1 LSGSHRRLALGVTII
16 ALFAALL
23 GASSASAAT
32 VVNGGFE
39 TGTLEGWTPYLSNP
53 FQHWEVQTEMEPLE
67 APFSGTHFA
76 YTFQEE
82 EGTAILYQDI
92 ALESNSSH
100 QLQLAFAYFSEA
112 PIIIPAPDTLEAEN
126 EAIPNQ
132 QVRID
137 VMKPTA
143 PITSVD
149 PSDILATVFASSESE
164 NVEEVPGE
172 EPEPFLEPRLL
183 TTDLSQFAGQTV
195 RLRIAVAVTEA
206 PLEAYLDNVSV
217 TSTPIPP
224 KVVTPLPPA
233 TSPPPPSNVFTKGS
247 LTLNKKNGTAVL
259 SVKVPDAGV
268 LTATDAERL
277 IARASTAK
285 SKGKKAPLL
294 IKTASVTSPGAGT
307 VKVPI
312 APTPAG
318 RKVLAKKGKLNF
330 KVELTFAPTGGA
342 SAVQPLTGKLVKKLK
357 PARR

>member
-1 LSGSHRRLALGVTII
+1 LSRSSRRLAVVVTAI
-16 ALFAALL
+16 AIFAALI

-32 VVNGGFE
+32 VINGDFE
-39 TGTLEGWTPYLSNP
+39 TGNFEGWNLYESNNGVT
-53 FQHWEVQTEMEPLE
+53 WEVEKAEESLP
-67 APFSGTHFA
+67 APFSGTFLA
-76 YTFQEE
+76 TSAQVEP
-82 EGTAILYQDI
+82 GTVILSQDI
-92 ALESNSSH
+92 ALEPNSSH
-100 QLQLAFAYFSEA
+100 QLQLAFAYSSDA

-183 TTDLSQFAGQTV
+183 AADLSQFAGQTV

-206 PLEAYLDNVSV
+206 PLEAYVDNVSV

-224 KVVTPLPPA
+224 KVVIPPPPA
-233 TSPPPPSNVFTKGS
+233 TTPPPSNVFTTGS
-247 LTLNKKNGTAVL
+247 LTLNKKNGMAFL
-259 SVKVPDAGV
+259 SVKVPDAGM
-268 LTATDAERL
+268 LTATDAGRL
-277 IARASTAK
+277 AARASTAK

-294 IKTASVTSPGAGT
+294 IKTASVTSTGAGT

-318 RKVLAKKGKLNF
+318 KKILAKQGKLNF
-330 KVELTFAPTGGA
+330 KVELTFAPTGGT
-342 SAVQPLTGKLVKKLK
+342 SAVQPFTGKLLLKTLK

>member
-1 LSGSHRRLALGVTII
+1 LSRSSRRLAVVVTAI
-16 ALFAALL
+16 AIFAALI

-32 VVNGGFE
+32 VINGGFE
-39 TGTLEGWTPYLSNP
+39 TGTFEGWNLYESNNGVT
-53 FQHWEVQTEMEPLE
+53 WEVEEAEESLP
-67 APFSGTHFA
+67 APFSGTFLA
-76 YTFQEE
+76 TSAQVEP
-82 EGTAILYQDI
+82 GTVILSQDI
-92 ALESNSSH
+92 ALEPNSSH
-100 QLQLAFAYFSEA
+100 QLQLAFAYSSDA

-183 TTDLSQFAGQTV
+183 NADLSQFAGQTV

-206 PLEAYLDNVSV
+206 PLEAYVDNVSV
-217 TSTPIPP
+217 TSTPNPP
-224 KVVTPLPPA
+224 KVVTPPA
-233 TSPPPPSNVFTKGS
+233 TTLPPPSNVFTKGS
-247 LTLNKKNGTAVL
+247 LALNKKNGTAVL
-259 SVKVPDAGV
+259 SVKVPDAGM
-268 LTATDAERL
+268 LTATDAGRL
-277 IARASTAK
+277 VARASTAK

-294 IKTASVTSPGAGT
+294 IKTASVTSTGAGT

-318 RKVLAKKGKLNF
+318 KKILAKQGKLNF
-330 KVELTFAPTGGA
+330 KVELTFAPTGGT
-342 SAVQPLTGKLVKKLK
+342 SAVQPFIGKLLKTLK